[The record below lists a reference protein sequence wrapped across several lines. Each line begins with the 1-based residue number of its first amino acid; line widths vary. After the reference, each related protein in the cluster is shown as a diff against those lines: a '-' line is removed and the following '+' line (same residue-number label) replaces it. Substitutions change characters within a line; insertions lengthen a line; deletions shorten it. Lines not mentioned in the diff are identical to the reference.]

1 MGTVVLYIMAKKMA
15 LSVISALAPV
25 AQMLDSAIHW
35 IYLYPVDKYWGN
47 QSCYQLD
54 KDLSVG

>member
-25 AQMLDSAIHW
+25 AQMLDSAIHG
-35 IYLYPVDKYWGN
+35 IYLYPVDKYMGN
-47 QSCYQLD
+47 QLCYQLD
-54 KDLSVG
+54 KDLSIR